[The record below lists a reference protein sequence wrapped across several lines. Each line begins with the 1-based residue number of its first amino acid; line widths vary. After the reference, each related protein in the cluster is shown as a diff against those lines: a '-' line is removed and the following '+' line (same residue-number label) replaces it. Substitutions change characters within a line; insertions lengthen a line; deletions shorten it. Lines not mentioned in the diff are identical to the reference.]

1 MEAELRIDLE
11 AAYEQILV
19 GSSSGVEMADMLYLM
34 HPDHKHQE
42 FRLLARLKYTEN
54 HPEPGIIGR
63 MAKDCNGIAPQ
74 HPITKT
80 LNEMYSDSRSTA
92 A

>member
-42 FRLLARLKYTEN
+42 FRLLARLKFAEN
-54 HPEPGIIGR
+54 HPEAGIFGR
-63 MAKDCNGIAPQ
+63 MAKDCESIAPQ
-74 HPITKT
+74 HPVTKT
-80 LNEMYSDSRSTA
+80 LIEMYSEFRLSA